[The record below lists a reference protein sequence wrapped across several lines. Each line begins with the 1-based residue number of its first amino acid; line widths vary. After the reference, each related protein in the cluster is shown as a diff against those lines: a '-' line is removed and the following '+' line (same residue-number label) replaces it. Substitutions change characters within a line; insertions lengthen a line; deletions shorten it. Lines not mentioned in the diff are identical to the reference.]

1 MRLAKA
7 NDECK
12 GKYPK
17 KTKQNGGHNENGSH
31 DLAVFHLM
39 YQIQSSS
46 HTGNRW
52 QSRWPKSVFDVF
64 RIYTYNHHRNGDEN
78 AFGQRLNEA
87 PPPIKSAN
95 AITLYIVEY

>member
-1 MRLAKA
+1 MGR
-7 NDECK
+7 
-12 GKYPK
+12 
-17 KTKQNGGHNENGSH
+17 
-31 DLAVFHLM
+31 AVFHLM

-52 QSRWPKSVFDVF
+52 QSRWPKSGFDVF

-87 PPPIKSAN
+87 PPPPNHKKRKCYNLIYSR
-95 AITLYIVEY
+95 ILVSFSLRVVGV